1 MGNTSE
7 TKEKK
12 VKAGKL
18 DKKIMGCIC
27 IAVIIFAVV
36 LDQITKYMALTD
48 LKDAPAHVLIDGVLE
63 LYFIV
68 NTGSS
73 WGMLAGQKILIL
85 CISLVIII
93 LCTYLIVKSPA
104 DTKFIPFN
112 ISLAMIIAGG
122 IGNGIDR
129 IRFSYVIDFIYF
141 KLINFPV
148 FNVADIF
155 VTCGAF
161 CFIFLVLF
169 KYKENDLY
177 FMKPGKRDLR
187 EN

>member
-1 MGNTSE
+1 
-7 TKEKK
+7 
-12 VKAGKL
+12 
-18 DKKIMGCIC
+18 MGCIC

-141 KLINFPV
+141 KPIDFPV
-148 FNVADIF
+148 FNVADIY
-155 VTCGAF
+155 VTCAT
-161 CFIFLVLF
+161 FILVYLIMF
-169 KYKENDLY
+169 YYSDDELKLLWPDKKDS
-177 FMKPGKRDLR
+177 
-187 EN
+187 

>member
-1 MGNTSE
+1 MRE
-7 TKEKK
+7 RKKIEKK
-12 VKAGKL
+12 KM
-18 DKKIMGCIC
+18 IMACVILAV
-27 IAVIIFAVV
+27 IAVI
-36 LDQITKYMALTD
+36 LDRITKYAAVSN
-48 LKDAPAHVLIDGVLE
+48 LKDNGACVLIDGVLE
-63 LYFIV
+63 LYYIV

-85 CISLVIII
+85 FISAVIIA
-93 LCTYLIVKSPA
+93 LCVFMIARSPDDVKY
-104 DTKFIPFN
+104 IPFN

-141 KLINFPV
+141 KVINFPV

-161 CFIFLVLF
+161 IFIFLIVF
-169 KYKENDLY
+169 KYKEKDLY
-177 FMKPGKRDLR
+177 FMKFNQKKFR
-187 EN
+187 EMS